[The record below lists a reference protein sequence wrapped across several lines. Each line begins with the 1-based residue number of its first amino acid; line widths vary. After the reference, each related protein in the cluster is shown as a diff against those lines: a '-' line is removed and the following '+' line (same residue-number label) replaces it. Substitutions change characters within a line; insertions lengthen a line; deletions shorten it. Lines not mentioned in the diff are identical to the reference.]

1 LPAVVAALVSSCG
14 AAPIT
19 LVDSTGK
26 LAAARD
32 LISCGARCGE
42 RAAVVAAVGS
52 KGTRKNALLNAAF
65 GTEFQTKGGL
75 KAGSAAAIAASSPG
89 TVVVNCDGVTSDSEA
104 KLAAL
109 SVSMRDQRSAAH
121 IHLLRLCDTSLYLIL
136 QYSTLVCPADCCERC
151 CRPEYIQQRCWTQR
165 SCQHAGSQVYL
176 HTEASKLRSSS

>member
-1 LPAVVAALVSSCG
+1 MRAAALLPAVVAVLVHSCG

-26 LAAARD
+26 LAAARE

-75 KAGSAAAIAASSPG
+75 KAGSAAAVAASSPG
-89 TVVVNCDGVTSDSEA
+89 TVIVNCDGVTSDAEA

-109 SVSMRDQRSAAH
+109 SVSMRWQAHDAA
-121 IHLLRLCDTSLYLIL
+121 Y
-136 QYSTLVCPADCCERC
+136 
-151 CRPEYIQQRCWTQR
+151 
-165 SCQHAGSQVYL
+165 
-176 HTEASKLRSSS
+176 

>member
-1 LPAVVAALVSSCG
+1 MRAAALLPAVVAVLVSSCG

-109 SVSMRDQRSAAH
+109 S
-121 IHLLRLCDTSLYLIL
+121 
-136 QYSTLVCPADCCERC
+136 
-151 CRPEYIQQRCWTQR
+151 
-165 SCQHAGSQVYL
+165 
-176 HTEASKLRSSS
+176 